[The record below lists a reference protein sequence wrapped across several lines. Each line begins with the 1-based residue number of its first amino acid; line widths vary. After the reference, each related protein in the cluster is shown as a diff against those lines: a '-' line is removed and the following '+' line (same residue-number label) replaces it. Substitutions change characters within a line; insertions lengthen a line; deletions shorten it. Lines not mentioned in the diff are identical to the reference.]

1 MKREIGLGYCRHQPP
16 PVVSQG
22 FTKTS
27 APEKPKVPGFQSWSP
42 EETQFQKKWCQ
53 PDLVPLSSTLG
64 IWWPPSATPWGLVE
78 LCLPQHSSV
87 EQNQAGSG
95 PHYICSRQWESQL
108 QFMFNCRS
116 SFPWADL
123 ISASKFRNLVVWTSD
138 AAQSHFRGKKS
149 AWNSLNRNTWK
160 CSLGPSAYCG
170 KWYITNMLIITAI
183 LGGRNNKFV
192 SKALLKFMFLQS
204 PQWILEGMT
213 LGTQLQCFQQVIP
226 FSPST
231 TKEEKG
237 NLGISALYPLTNK
250 KLN

>member
-1 MKREIGLGYCRHQPP
+1 M
-16 PVVSQG
+16 
-22 FTKTS
+22 
-27 APEKPKVPGFQSWSP
+27 
-42 EETQFQKKWCQ
+42 
-53 PDLVPLSSTLG
+53 PLSSTLG
-64 IWWPPSATPWGLVE
+64 IWWPPSATPQGLVE
-78 LCLPQHSSV
+78 LCQKPACPNTARWSRTKLDLARTTFV
-87 EQNQAGSG
+87 VGSEKAS
-95 PHYICSRQWESQL
+95 YSLCST
-108 QFMFNCRS
+108 
-116 SFPWADL
+116 ADL
-123 ISASKFRNLVVWTSD
+123 FFPELTWSQQANSEISWCEPAMLHSPTSEE
-138 AAQSHFRGKKS
+138 KKS
-149 AWNSLNRNTWK
+149 AWNSLNKNMWK